1 MTQLSKN
8 KSQKLWDQADLK
20 RCCSHHVEDVNN
32 IFKSIWSQ
40 YYKYTH
46 LSKIYTVLYQFFT
59 PPYSSVSW
67 TDATLKGTNRN
78 FITINV
84 PVTFTIKSIIEF
96 VNGQKRILTVSS
108 QGFREN
114 KASSLNSLQ
123 RKKINDPLIV
133 SFHAH
138 EDFDVWVSV
147 TTVRAEHAGS
157 LSWSE
162 LLFALKAADPLTV
175 NESAEWADME
185 QIYTRL
191 HFRRLEDEFSSRLQA
206 GGGNMNRRIKNLLK
220 HDGLDQERRFY

>member
-1 MTQLSKN
+1 M
-8 KSQKLWDQADLK
+8 
-20 RCCSHHVEDVNN
+20 
-32 IFKSIWSQ
+32 
-40 YYKYTH
+40 
-46 LSKIYTVLYQFFT
+46 
-59 PPYSSVSW
+59 SW

-123 RKKINDPLIV
+123 KKKINDPLIV

-138 EDFDVWVSV
+138 EDFDVRVSV

-191 HFRRLEDEFSSRLQA
+191 HFRGRVQQPPAGRRRKHEPQA
-206 GGGNMNRRIKNLLK
+206 QKPSKTRQTRPGAPLLLK
-220 HDGLDQERRFY
+220 CTDGL

>member
-1 MTQLSKN
+1 M
-8 KSQKLWDQADLK
+8 
-20 RCCSHHVEDVNN
+20 
-32 IFKSIWSQ
+32 
-40 YYKYTH
+40 
-46 LSKIYTVLYQFFT
+46 
-59 PPYSSVSW
+59 SW

-108 QGFREN
+108 LFLFQSKKRLRKN

-138 EDFDVWVSV
+138 EDFDVRVSV

-191 HFRRLEDEFSSRLQA
+191 HFRGRVQQPPAGRRRKHEPQA
-206 GGGNMNRRIKNLLK
+206 QKPSKTRQNRPGAPLLLK
-220 HDGLDQERRFY
+220 CTDGL

>member
-1 MTQLSKN
+1 M
-8 KSQKLWDQADLK
+8 
-20 RCCSHHVEDVNN
+20 
-32 IFKSIWSQ
+32 
-40 YYKYTH
+40 
-46 LSKIYTVLYQFFT
+46 
-59 PPYSSVSW
+59 
-67 TDATLKGTNRN
+67 
-78 FITINV
+78 

-96 VNGQKRILTVSS
+96 VNDQKRILTVSS

-138 EDFDVWVSV
+138 EDFDVRVSV

-175 NESAEWADME
+175 NESAE
-185 QIYTRL
+185 
-191 HFRRLEDEFSSRLQA
+191 
-206 GGGNMNRRIKNLLK
+206 
-220 HDGLDQERRFY
+220 

>member
-1 MTQLSKN
+1 M
-8 KSQKLWDQADLK
+8 
-20 RCCSHHVEDVNN
+20 
-32 IFKSIWSQ
+32 
-40 YYKYTH
+40 
-46 LSKIYTVLYQFFT
+46 
-59 PPYSSVSW
+59 SW

-96 VNGQKRILTVSS
+96 VNDQKRILTVSS

-191 HFRRLEDEFSSRLQA
+191 HSRRLEDEFSSRLQA
-206 GGGNMNRRIKNLLK
+206 GGGNMNHRLKNLLK
-220 HDGLDQERRFY
+220 HDRIDQERRFY

>member
-1 MTQLSKN
+1 M
-8 KSQKLWDQADLK
+8 
-20 RCCSHHVEDVNN
+20 
-32 IFKSIWSQ
+32 
-40 YYKYTH
+40 
-46 LSKIYTVLYQFFT
+46 
-59 PPYSSVSW
+59 SW

-108 QGFREN
+108 LFLFQSKKRLRKN

-123 RKKINDPLIV
+123 KKKINDPLIV

-138 EDFDVWVSV
+138 EDFDVRVSV

-206 GGGNMNRRIKNLLK
+206 GGGNMNHRLKNLLK
-220 HDGLDQERRFY
+220 HDRIDQERRFY

>member
-1 MTQLSKN
+1 M
-8 KSQKLWDQADLK
+8 
-20 RCCSHHVEDVNN
+20 
-32 IFKSIWSQ
+32 
-40 YYKYTH
+40 
-46 LSKIYTVLYQFFT
+46 
-59 PPYSSVSW
+59 SW

-96 VNGQKRILTVSS
+96 VNDQKRILTVSS

-114 KASSLNSLQ
+114 KANSLNSLQ
-123 RKKINDPLIV
+123 KKKINDPLIV

-191 HFRRLEDEFSSRLQA
+191 HFRGRVQQPPAGRRRKHEPQA
-206 GGGNMNRRIKNLLK
+206 QKPSKTRQNRPGAPLLLK
-220 HDGLDQERRFY
+220 CTDGL